1 MVAQLGGLRQ
11 LRAVG
16 CASLTDAALQHLA
29 GLQGLLQLDL
39 GCNARITDTGISAL
53 AGMQGG
59 WRVHAIFYRRTKM
72 FRANDGKSR
81 YKCMSLSNACTE
93 QAPLHSSIF

>member
-1 MVAQLGGLRQ
+1 MGSAVWLLQDDALQVVARLGGLRQ

-53 AGMQGG
+53 ANMRGG
-59 WRVHAIFYRRTKM
+59 
-72 FRANDGKSR
+72 SR
-81 YKCMSLSNACTE
+81 GNTVPQEVSAT
-93 QAPLHSSIF
+93 

>member
-1 MVAQLGGLRQ
+1 MLLQDDALKVVAQLGGLRQ

-39 GCNARITDTGISAL
+39 GCNARITDIGISAL
-53 AGMQGG
+53 AGMRGG
-59 WRVHAIFYRRTKM
+59 SCCNLRPTVPCIKTGGKM
-72 FRANDGKSR
+72 
-81 YKCMSLSNACTE
+81 
-93 QAPLHSSIF
+93 HVII